1 MNQKL
6 ADQLR
11 LELQAFTRLDTSSKL
26 KSITEAYNR
35 ILGIVQAMMLSSD
48 KPDIHARAWN
58 LLNNDAYKAL
68 SDVQEGLTGNLA
80 ELKSKISQVGEL
92 LLQPKA

>member
-35 ILGIVQAMMLSSD
+35 ILGIVQAMMLSND
-48 KPDIHARAWN
+48 NPGTHARAWN

-68 SDVQEGLTGNLA
+68 SDVQEGLTGKLA

-92 LLQPKA
+92 LLQPKV